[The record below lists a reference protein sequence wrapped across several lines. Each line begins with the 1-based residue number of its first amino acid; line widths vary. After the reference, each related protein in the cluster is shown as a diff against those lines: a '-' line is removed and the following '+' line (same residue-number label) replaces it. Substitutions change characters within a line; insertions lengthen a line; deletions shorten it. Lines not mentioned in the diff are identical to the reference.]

1 MRKLILIL
9 SLIFLFSCKDEPKNT
24 LKNIEHNQKTSELTP
39 EEESNNR
46 EYGNQI
52 IPGKRLGNI
61 ILNENATS
69 VLDSLGKPD
78 FADAAMGKAVYTWH
92 KDSHNLISIYT
103 TTKMGVEDFS
113 RIKAIRS
120 LSPDFKTEDNLAVN
134 STLTEIEKHF
144 KLKKIGV
151 FPFDNNSYTLYSSE
165 EGIGFEVG
173 DDQKC
178 HGIVLTEIGTSPE
191 QLYLT
196 FYPDLQSE

>member
-1 MRKLILIL
+1 MKNAILFL
-9 SLIFLFSCKDEPKNT
+9 SLILLFSCKEESKKPEK
-24 LKNIEHNQKTSELTP
+24 KMEQKEQTSEMTTEREL
-39 EEESNNR
+39 NNQ
-46 EYGNQI
+46 EYRNQI
-52 IPGKRLGNI
+52 IPGDRLGSI
-61 ILNENATS
+61 ILNANATA
-69 VLDSLGKPD
+69 VLDSLGKTD
-78 FADAAMGKAVYTWH
+78 SADAAMGKAVYTWN
-92 KDSHNLISIYT
+92 KDSDNLLSIYT

-120 LSPDFKTEDNLAVN
+120 LSPDFKTPDKLAVN

-151 FPFDNNSYTLYSSE
+151 LPFDNNNYTLYSNE

-196 FYPDLQSE
+196 FYPGFQSK